1 MNHIANRLLIQANVI
16 SLVLLFAVTK
26 SCKEKGRLALPL
38 FFVSLYNCKEFFSV
52 TFVSNRALIMFVLY
66 KFQDH

>member
-16 SLVLLFAVTK
+16 SLVLFAVTK

-38 FFVSLYNCKEFFSV
+38 FFVSLYNYKEFFSV